1 LHVAVPSLPGGRAA
15 ACAAAVAHVDVNYG
29 TAQLII
35 DFYLPHLQY
44 WANDK
49 SSTKKWGAAY
59 IFLYGWRR
67 VAPQLA
73 LHTLNSRGNTLG
85 GNRYSGRWLCGNW
98 LRGNLDQGCGSGASD
113 HHILS
118 TIAHLG
124 MRPTLPLT
132 TEQVARIQFRDI
144 ETSSS
149 SQQSIAMR
157 NPCARQSTSTVTPFF
172 AF

>member
-15 ACAAAVAHVDVNYG
+15 ACAAAVAHDDVNHG

-49 SSTKKWGAAY
+49 SSTKKWAAAY
-59 IFLYGWRR
+59 IFLYGWRS

-73 LHTLNSRGNTLG
+73 LHTLNSRGNTLA
-85 GNRYSGRWLCGNW
+85 GNRYSGRCLRGNW
-98 LRGNLDQGCGSGASD
+98 LRGNLDQGCGSGAAIIIS
-113 HHILS
+113 LS
-118 TIAHLG
+118 TIAHLS
-124 MRPTLPLT
+124 MRPKVPLT
-132 TEQVARIQFRDI
+132 IEQVARIKVRDI

-157 NPCARQSTSTVTPFF
+157 NPCARQSTSTVTPIF